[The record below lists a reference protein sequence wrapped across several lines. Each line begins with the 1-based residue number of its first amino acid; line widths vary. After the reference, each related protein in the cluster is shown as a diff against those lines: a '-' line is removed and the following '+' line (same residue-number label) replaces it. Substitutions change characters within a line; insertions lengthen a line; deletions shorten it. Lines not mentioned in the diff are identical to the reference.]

1 MKREDFGHYEVANV
15 GAEVVR
21 AFVPPP
27 LPPKPPVA
35 LAGASQQLLE
45 SAALALGRL
54 DGLVSRLPDR
64 ELCVFGLV
72 RKEAVL
78 SSQIEGIPSSL
89 LDLLAL
95 ELEGASTA
103 RPDDLHEVSNYV
115 SAFRHGLR
123 RLGNHFPL
131 SNRLLREVH
140 YELMSSGRGRAK
152 GPGEFRRS
160 QNWIGGSRPGNA
172 VFVPPPHSALPA
184 CMTELERF
192 LHAEDDGLSVL
203 LRAGLAHLQFETI
216 HPFLDGNGRV
226 GRILIALQLHDAKL
240 LCEPLLCLSL
250 YFKQH
255 RSDYYFLLDY
265 VRRTGDWERWLAFF
279 LEGVKQTAEDAA
291 YAAQRLNRVF
301 QDDRDRI
308 RASCGRA
315 AGSVLRLHDALKLRP
330 ILSLSRAS
338 REAKLSFPTTA
349 TAMQSLVRQKMAR
362 EITGRSRDRLFAH
375 DQYFAILSEGTEPL
389 R

>member
-64 ELCVFGLV
+64 ELCLFGLV

-123 RLGNHFPL
+123 RLGNDFPL
-131 SNRLLREVH
+131 SNRLLREIH

-265 VRRTGDWERWLAFF
+265 VRHTGDWERWLAFF

-338 REAKLSFPTTA
+338 RETKLSFPTTA

>member
-15 GAEVVR
+15 GAEMVR

-35 LAGASQQLLE
+35 LTGASQQLLE

-54 DGLVSRLPDR
+54 DGLSSRLPDR
-64 ELCVFGLV
+64 ELCLFGFV

-78 SSQIEGIPSSL
+78 SSQIESIPSSL
-89 LDLLAL
+89 SDLFAL
-95 ELEGASTA
+95 ELEGASTVP
-103 RPDDLHEVSNYV
+103 PDDLHEVSNYV
-115 SAFRHGLR
+115 SALRHGLR
-123 RLGNHFPL
+123 RLANDFPL
-131 SNRLLREVH
+131 SNRLLREIH
-140 YELMSSGRGRAK
+140 YELMSGGRGRAK
-152 GPGEFRRS
+152 APGEFRRS
-160 QNWIGGSRPGNA
+160 QNWIGGSRPSNA
-172 VFVPPPHSALPA
+172 VFVPPPHTALPA

-203 LRAGLAHLQFETI
+203 LRAG
-216 HPFLDGNGRV
+216 
-226 GRILIALQLHDAKL
+226 
-240 LCEPLLCLSL
+240 
-250 YFKQH
+250 QH
-255 RSDYYFLLDY
+255 RSDYYVLLDY
-265 VRRTGDWERWLAFF
+265 VRRTGDWEQWLAFF

-291 YAAQRLNRVF
+291 YAAQRLARVF
-301 QDDRDRI
+301 RDDRDRI

-315 AGSVLRLHDALKLRP
+315 AGSVLRLHDALKQRP

-338 REAKLSFPTTA
+338 HETQLSFPTTA
-349 TAMQSLVRQKMAR
+349 TAMQSLVRQGMAR